1 MESITIGQI
10 VGVIGSLT
18 VLSGFFIGIYKFIK
32 QVVLDKIENNTK
44 RIEILEKEI
53 KYLKRDVIDSKQ
65 ERLILLKRAISLL
78 KRAQRTRM

>member
-1 MESITIGQI
+1 MESITVGQI
-10 VGVIGSLT
+10 VGIIGTLM
-18 VLSGFFIGIYKFIK
+18 VLSSFFFGIYKFIK

>member
-44 RIEILEKEI
+44 RIEILEKEM
-53 KYLKRDVIDSKQ
+53 KHVKRDVEDSKH
-65 ERLILLKRAISLL
+65 ERLILLKRSISLL
-78 KRAQRTRM
+78 KRATRARL